1 MWRNAERWLKL
12 CFVFQMKDTQT
23 NWPRL
28 SWVTKLSK
36 LWGHH
41 NFRILKNNLLIQS
54 QRYQPKFLRSD
65 FCDVNLH
72 SGMWRNA
79 ERGFWNYV
87 FWMDMSSVAED
98 QRGGVVLFG
107 NCGDFLVKS
116 NPPLLT
122 WSPSF
127 GCLLPSPG
135 LNTAFIK
142 PPGPISLFFLQS
154 INRLRK
160 GKLSKARNSEPR
172 RRIEGVN
179 KSTRQNNAAHT
190 WGFPWHQT
198 FCLQRGPIRPLPS
211 LPPSHSKRKEEKKKT
226 SSTRA
231 PQQQLIFLGNKKK
244 HTTAGKRWET
254 DQGLVEERERERERE
269 SQTETGKENA
279 KIILSNFRLRG
290 NYFQKKSDN
299 IIKLKQWENKKG
311 DQQAWAGKDEHSCKH
326 RGSCHCSRHSLHR
339 RRKSSETKFTSW
351 DQRSHCSQS
360 LASTKARESE
370 RAREKGPLFFFGKQ
384 IGKIFGNFLFSSL
397 NSTNFA
403 RFLENSPNF
412 RYEKIEKKEPCS
424 SQGFFFLAKVSE
436 LEICFFKMAKSV
448 YWGVLLSPKF
458 EKHILIQESPYFSSE
473 C

>member
-12 CFVFQMKDTQT
+12 CLVFQMKDTQT

-41 NFRILKNNLLIQS
+41 NFRILKNSLLIQS
-54 QRYQPKFLRSD
+54 QRFQPKFLRSD

-160 GKLSKARNSEPR
+160 GKLSKAQNSEPR

-190 WGFPWHQT
+190 WVFPWHQT
-198 FCLQRGPIRPLPS
+198 FCLQRGSIRPPPS
-211 LPPSHSKRKEEKKKT
+211 LLPSHSKRKKQNQPLPQ
-226 SSTRA
+226 A
-231 PQQQLIFLGNKKK
+231 P
-244 HTTAGKRWET
+244 
-254 DQGLVEERERERERE
+254 
-269 SQTETGKENA
+269 
-279 KIILSNFRLRG
+279 LSN
-290 NYFQKKSDN
+290 Y
-299 IIKLKQWENKKG
+299 
-311 DQQAWAGKDEHSCKH
+311 
-326 RGSCHCSRHSLHR
+326 
-339 RRKSSETKFTSW
+339 
-351 DQRSHCSQS
+351 
-360 LASTKARESE
+360 
-370 RAREKGPLFFFGKQ
+370 
-384 IGKIFGNFLFSSL
+384 
-397 NSTNFA
+397 
-403 RFLENSPNF
+403 
-412 RYEKIEKKEPCS
+412 
-424 SQGFFFLAKVSE
+424 
-436 LEICFFKMAKSV
+436 
-448 YWGVLLSPKF
+448 
-458 EKHILIQESPYFSSE
+458 
-473 C
+473 

>member
-1 MWRNAERWLKL
+1 MHSRMWRNAERWLKL
-12 CFVFQMKDTQT
+12 CLVFQMKDTQT

-54 QRYQPKFLRSD
+54 QRFQPKFLRSD

-160 GKLSKARNSEPR
+160 GKLSKAQNSEPR

-198 FCLQRGPIRPLPS
+198 FCLQRGSIRPPPS
-211 LPPSHSKRKEEKKKT
+211 LLPSHSKRKEETKPT
-226 SSTRA
+226 SSTSA
-231 PQQQLIFLGNKKK
+231 PQQLLIFLGNKKK

-254 DQGLVEERERERERE
+254 DQGLVEEREREREANGN
-269 SQTETGKENA
+269 Q
-279 KIILSNFRLRG
+279 KI
-290 NYFQKKSDN
+290 K
-299 IIKLKQWENKKG
+299 
-311 DQQAWAGKDEHSCKH
+311 C
-326 RGSCHCSRHSLHR
+326 
-339 RRKSSETKFTSW
+339 
-351 DQRSHCSQS
+351 
-360 LASTKARESE
+360 
-370 RAREKGPLFFFGKQ
+370 
-384 IGKIFGNFLFSSL
+384 
-397 NSTNFA
+397 
-403 RFLENSPNF
+403 
-412 RYEKIEKKEPCS
+412 
-424 SQGFFFLAKVSE
+424 
-436 LEICFFKMAKSV
+436 
-448 YWGVLLSPKF
+448 
-458 EKHILIQESPYFSSE
+458 
-473 C
+473 

>member
-211 LPPSHSKRKEEKKKT
+211 LPPSHSKRKEEKKKNLFH
-226 SSTRA
+226 TRPSA
-231 PQQQLIFLGNKKK
+231 TTNLPREQKETYYSRKEMGNWSR
-244 HTTAGKRWET
+244 AGGR
-254 DQGLVEERERERERE
+254 ERERERERE
-269 SQTETGKENA
+269 ADGNRKRKCENN
-279 KIILSNFRLRG
+279 SF
-290 NYFQKKSDN
+290 
-299 IIKLKQWENKKG
+299 KLQVE
-311 DQQAWAGKDEHSCKH
+311 
-326 RGSCHCSRHSLHR
+326 
-339 RRKSSETKFTSW
+339 
-351 DQRSHCSQS
+351 
-360 LASTKARESE
+360 RE
-370 RAREKGPLFFFGKQ
+370 
-384 IGKIFGNFLFSSL
+384 LFSK
-397 NSTNFA
+397 
-403 RFLENSPNF
+403 
-412 RYEKIEKKEPCS
+412 EKRQHNQAEAMRK
-424 SQGFFFLAKVSE
+424 
-436 LEICFFKMAKSV
+436 
-448 YWGVLLSPKF
+448 
-458 EKHILIQESPYFSSE
+458 
-473 C
+473 

>member
-12 CFVFQMKDTQT
+12 CFVIQMKDTQT

-41 NFRILKNNLLIQS
+41 NFRILKNNLLISIAKIPTQI
-54 QRYQPKFLRSD
+54 LRSD

-98 QRGGVVLFG
+98 QTGG

-172 RRIEGVN
+172 RRIEGGN
-179 KSTRQNNAAHT
+179 KSIAQNNAAHT

-198 FCLQRGPIRPLPS
+198 FCLRRGSIRPLPS
-211 LPPSHSKRKEEKKKT
+211 LPRVTAKGRKKQNQPLQH
-226 SSTRA
+226 A
-231 PQQQLIFLGNKKK
+231 P
-244 HTTAGKRWET
+244 
-254 DQGLVEERERERERE
+254 
-269 SQTETGKENA
+269 
-279 KIILSNFRLRG
+279 LSN
-290 NYFQKKSDN
+290 Y
-299 IIKLKQWENKKG
+299 
-311 DQQAWAGKDEHSCKH
+311 
-326 RGSCHCSRHSLHR
+326 
-339 RRKSSETKFTSW
+339 
-351 DQRSHCSQS
+351 
-360 LASTKARESE
+360 
-370 RAREKGPLFFFGKQ
+370 
-384 IGKIFGNFLFSSL
+384 
-397 NSTNFA
+397 
-403 RFLENSPNF
+403 
-412 RYEKIEKKEPCS
+412 
-424 SQGFFFLAKVSE
+424 
-436 LEICFFKMAKSV
+436 
-448 YWGVLLSPKF
+448 
-458 EKHILIQESPYFSSE
+458 
-473 C
+473 